1 MRKWMHHLRGVVTAA
16 ALLVGSAAG
25 SAADGDAKALVATVV
40 KAVGGQD
47 KLLKLMRIKEKLY
60 IGSDP
65 AGKGSERVSVLE
77 PPTYWWLNKRERV
90 KDEKEPATF
99 LVWAW
104 TLGALLDPKSKV
116 EAIPEIKEGDKPAF
130 GLRVS
135 ETITPP
141 MDLYFDKADHRLVR
155 IDWRTDIHRFSDWKE
170 HDGVKYPAKCVGY
183 KKASGKQWYATEIVE
198 LERLKELPEG
208 LKR

>member
-1 MRKWMHHLRGVVTAA
+1 MHHLRGVGTAA
-16 ALLVGSAAG
+16 ALLVGATAG
-25 SAADGDAKALVATVV
+25 AAADGDAKALVATVV

-60 IGSDP
+60 LGADP
-65 AGKGSERVSVLE
+65 AGKGSDRVSVLE
-77 PPTYWWLNKRERV
+77 PPEHWWLGKNQRA
-90 KDEKEPATF
+90 DEPARF

-116 EAIPEIKEGDKPAF
+116 EAISEIKEGDKAAF

-141 MDLYFDKADHRLVR
+141 MDIYFDKADNRLVR

-183 KKASGKQWYATEIVE
+183 KKAGGKQWYATEIVE
-198 LERLKELPEG
+198 LERLKALPEG